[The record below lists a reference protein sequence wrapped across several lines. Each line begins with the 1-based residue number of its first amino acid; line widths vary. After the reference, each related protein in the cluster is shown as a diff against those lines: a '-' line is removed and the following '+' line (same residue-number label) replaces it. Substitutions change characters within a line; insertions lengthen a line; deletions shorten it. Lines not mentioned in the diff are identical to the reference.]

1 MLTKNEFFEKLEKAR
16 ASQLVIEECLY
27 EIFEGYNLVDV
38 PFKAVNTNNL
48 EEAIQCYIHYG
59 ELPLSGN
66 IDDFWKSYKKYVQEE
81 GKDE

>member
-1 MLTKNEFFEKLEKAR
+1 MLTKNEFLEKLEKAR

-27 EIFEGYNLVDV
+27 EILECYNLVEV

-48 EEAIQCYIHYG
+48 EEEIQCYIHYG

>member
-1 MLTKNEFFEKLEKAR
+1 MLTKNEFLEKLEKAR
-16 ASQLVIEECLY
+16 ASQLVIENCLD
-27 EIFEGYNLVDV
+27 EIFEGYNLVEV

-66 IDDFWKSYKKYVQEE
+66 IEDFWKSYKKYLQEE
-81 GKDE
+81 GEDE